1 MLVILKRLTA
11 RRKILHFS
19 YIDLHITL
27 YSLDLSKNNITKLL
41 TKKIIIIV
49 TAKFRSFL
57 RVCIKADCDSEP
69 LLFSIMLIY
78 HTSIWNISLTL
89 KKLAIYK
96 AKDQRAVYYVLSAT
110 IPRK

>member
-57 RVCIKADCDSEP
+57 RVCIKADCDSE
-69 LLFSIMLIY
+69 LLLLRY
-78 HTSIWNISLTL
+78 AQ
-89 KKLAIYK
+89 KLWMG
-96 AKDQRAVYYVLSAT
+96 KDTDVHF
-110 IPRK
+110 